1 MLSRLT
7 GATTPVSATY
17 PASLIKL
24 HALNARPGH
33 GGARPVP
40 TYPELVALL
49 SHYLKKSRSW
59 HPGPAFRLGD
69 RHVKGIQGP
78 AHRLRD
84 DLVKVARPVV
94 EGRDGRGD
102 YRAGQR
108 GF

>member
-1 MLSRLT
+1 MAR
-7 GATTPVSATY
+7 Y
-17 PASLIKL
+17 PFLKVDQADHHVADES
-24 HALNARPGH
+24 HQSQPRQACGRR
-33 GGARPVP
+33 ARPVP
-40 TYPELVALL
+40 IHPELVALL
-49 SHYLKKSRSW
+49 SNYLKKSRSR
-59 HPGPAFRLGD
+59 HPGPALRLGD

>member
-1 MLSRLT
+1 MAR
-7 GATTPVSATY
+7 Y
-17 PASLIKL
+17 PFLKVDQADHHVADES
-24 HALNARPGH
+24 HQSQPRQACGRR
-33 GGARPVP
+33 ARPVP
-40 TYPELVALL
+40 IRPELVALL
-49 SHYLKKSRSW
+49 SNYLKKSRSR
-59 HPGPAFRLGD
+59 HPGPALRLGD

-84 DLVKVARPVV
+84 DLVKVARSVV